1 MHPVLISLEL
11 GERLIPIG
19 GYGACL
25 ALALVVGSLVA
36 LRSAAR
42 AELELGGFIAA
53 LAAAVGSG
61 FGGAWLLFS
70 AVELFV
76 QGRLPSTPGLVFYGG
91 AVAGGLGFAALARAH
106 RLPLPAAL
114 DALLP
119 ALPIGHALGRLG
131 CLLGGCCYG
140 AAWNGPWSIVYTHP
154 LAPAAHPSVARHP
167 WPIYEAVLLLGLALL
182 FRRPRAQPGL
192 AAAQYVVAYAL
203 GRFVLEPLRGDAVR
217 GIGWAGLWSTSQCI
231 SLALAL
237 GALLVLCARQ
247 RRVYIAEP

>member
-1 MHPVLISLEL
+1 MQPVLTSFEL
-11 GERLIPIG
+11 GERVIPIG

-25 ALALVVGSLVA
+25 TLALVVGACLA

-42 AELELGGFIAA
+42 AGLELGGFIAA

-61 FGGAWLLFS
+61 FAGAWLLFN
-70 AVELFV
+70 AVELLSL
-76 QGRLPSTPGLVFYGG
+76 GRLPSAPGLVFYGG

-106 RLPLPAAL
+106 DLPLPAAL

-119 ALPIGHALGRLG
+119 ALPVAHALGRLG

-167 WPIYEAVLLLGLALL
+167 WPIYEACLLLGLALL
-182 FRRPRAQPGL
+182 FRRPRPQPGL
-192 AAAQYVVAYAL
+192 AALQYVLAYAI
-203 GRFVLEPLRGDAVR
+203 GRFALEPLRGDAVR

-231 SLALAL
+231 SIALAL
-237 GALLVLCARQ
+237 GVLMLCLRR
-247 RRVYIAEP
+247 RRVYIGGP